1 MLPCPNEDDF
11 ASISNCTFPE
21 VFNEIV
27 TVSIGFPT
35 DIYIKVFTVINI
47 RICRIKYTF
56 KFYNIKKDNT
66 NKYLKQT

>member
-21 VFNEIV
+21 VFNGV
-27 TVSIGFPT
+27 HWVSDT
-35 DIYIKVFTVINI
+35 YIKVFPVINI
-47 RICRIKYTF
+47 RICRFKYT
-56 KFYNIKKDNT
+56 FYNIKKDNT